1 MRLSELKLA
10 ANRASVLAMRAAESL
25 RCHMDNGW
33 NWNGDKAKSLVAE
46 GDRLS
51 RNGREAWR
59 LFDAAFAHASAG
71 QRRVL
76 QLEGDAKEASEL
88 SDLAEVRYFT
98 HLEDI
103 GPDRA
108 STIAALADLV
118 RAKRHD
124 HECWS
129 RYAEYTATED

>member
-1 MRLSELKLA
+1 
-10 ANRASVLAMRAAESL
+10 
-25 RCHMDNGW
+25 MDNRG
-33 NWNGDKAKSLVAE
+33 NWHGDIAKSLVAE

-51 RNGREAWR
+51 LKGREAWR
-59 LFDAAFAHASAG
+59 QFDAAFAQASAG

-76 QLEGDAKEASEL
+76 QLEGDAKEASSL
-88 SDLAEVRYFT
+88 SDLAVARYFT

-118 RAKRHD
+118 GAKRHD